1 MVTEVMKM
9 REEEKNQSS
18 RWKKV
23 LKKRWVYPAV
33 YLACAA
39 LLISG
44 IVWFQTANKDIAEQ
58 PNVSENPDDLLG
70 HNPDGE
76 AIEVTQ
82 TFEDIALPLKNQDDV
97 EVVTEFFDINASA
110 EEQEMALVVN
120 GNKYHPNM
128 GIDYAAKDGSEFEVL
143 AALSGKVT
151 AVRDDSLLGNVIEI
165 DHENGVA
172 TIYQSIKDIQ
182 VKAGDSVKQGDV
194 IATSGTSQLNK
205 AAKNHLHFEIRK
217 DSTAMNPLNFFG
229 QPLTALHTESSAEN
243 NAEEQV
249 GADQSQSEE
258 ELETGNETDSDSRTD
273 SESETETDEE
283 NKTEDTP
290 PADEQE

>member
-44 IVWFQTANKDIAEQ
+44 IVWFQTANKNIADK
-58 PNVSENPDDLLG
+58 PNVSENPNDLLG
-70 HNPDGE
+70 HDPDGE

-82 TFEDIALPLKNQDDV
+82 SFEDIAYPLENQDDV

-110 EEQEMALVVN
+110 EEQEMALVAN
-120 GNKYHPNM
+120 GNKYHPNL
-128 GIDYAAKDGSEFEVL
+128 GLDFAAKDGSEFEVL

-172 TIYQSIKDIQ
+172 TIYQSIKDIK
-182 VKAGDSVKQGDV
+182 VKVGDNVKQGDV
-194 IATSGTSQLNK
+194 LATSGTSQLNK

-249 GADQSQSEE
+249 GADQTQSDE
-258 ELETGNETDSDSRTD
+258 ELETGNETDSESRTD
-273 SESETETDEE
+273 SEADTDAENTTE
-283 NKTEDTP
+283 NTP
-290 PADEQE
+290 SADEQE